1 MTFQVGNGLQ
11 AELMVKQILVLLP
24 FFICALSCGHPKPM
38 LPFPYDAGNTVV
50 DERPAIEPLTEKPP
64 RYSLTLIAA
73 GDNLFHEPIIKG
85 NKQNGAYDFSP
96 AYSEVNTIIEN
107 ADLAFINQETVMAGD
122 ESGFSGYPAFNT
134 PQSLAQTL
142 ADTGFDIINHAN
154 NHAMDMGGD
163 GLLATLELWDAFPG
177 ITVVGARKD
186 EAPQTIITAN
196 NITLGFLSYT
206 YGLNGIP
213 LPKSKPN
220 LVSLINKEKMEKDIE
235 ALRPLCDFLIVSM
248 HWGDEYRLVEPGQDQ
263 KNLAAFL
270 AELNTDLIIGHH
282 PHVLQRFETLPRPDG
297 KETLCFYSLGN
308 FVSNQRGKER
318 LLGALMAVTFTKER
332 LEARKEISISHSGLI
347 PVICHYD
354 RGFANTKVYPLY
366 SYGEEM
372 LEKHGNRAE
381 DEEMTFA
388 FFNSVL
394 EQLGTEIFMND
405 PFSKPLFDGGR

>member
-1 MTFQVGNGLQ
+1 MNKNLP
-11 AELMVKQILVLLP
+11 VLLP
-24 FFICALSCGHPKPM
+24 LIICALSCGHPKPM
-38 LPFPYDAGNTVV
+38 LPFPYDAVAS
-50 DERPAIEPLTEKPP
+50 DLPAIEPFAEDTDGKDEKP
-64 RYSLTLIAA
+64 RLYSLTLLAA
-73 GDNLFHEPIIKG
+73 GDNLFHEPIIKE
-85 NKQNGAYDFSP
+85 NRHDGAYNFSP
-96 AYSEVNTIIEN
+96 VYSEVKTIIEN

-122 ESGFSGYPAFNT
+122 EFGFSGYPAFNT

-142 ADTGFDIINHAN
+142 ADTGFDIVNHAN

-177 ITVVGARKD
+177 VTVLGARKA
-186 EAPQTIITAN
+186 EEEQIIITKN

-220 LVSLINKEKMEKDIE
+220 LVSLINREKISKDIE

-270 AELNTDLIIGHH
+270 AGLNADLIIGHH

-318 LLGALMAVTFTKER
+318 LLGALMSVTFTKER
-332 LEARKEISISHSGLI
+332 VNLREELSICHSGLI
-347 PVICHYD
+347 PVVCHYD
-354 RGFANTKVYPLY
+354 RGFVNTKVYPLY
-366 SYGEEM
+366 SYSEEM
-372 LEKHGNRAE
+372 LEKHGARFE

-388 FFNSVL
+388 YFNSVL
-394 EQLGTEIFMND
+394 DQLETEIITRD